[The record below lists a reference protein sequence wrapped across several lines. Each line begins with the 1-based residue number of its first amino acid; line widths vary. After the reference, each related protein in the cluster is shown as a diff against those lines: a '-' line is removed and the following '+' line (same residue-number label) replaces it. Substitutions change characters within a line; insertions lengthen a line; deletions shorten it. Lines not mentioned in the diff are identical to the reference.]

1 MKKGENFNHPPK
13 GSHITVEPIRSLRDV
28 KKIKAM
34 LADKPR
40 DLALFVAGI
49 NTNLRASDLLRL
61 KASDFLYSVPGDDL
75 VLIEQ
80 KTHKKRRITINRAVW
95 EAVTNWLN
103 SAPAGLF
110 ENEGS
115 PLFPGRGG
123 RPLSV
128 PSVNGLVKGWC
139 RAAGLRGNFG
149 SHTLRKTFGHI
160 QGVHFR
166 TPLPLLMRAFNHS
179 NEQMT
184 MSYLAIQP
192 DDLKEVYLKEI

>member
-149 SHTLRKTFGHI
+149 SHTCGKPLATSRVAGCPSAAERRWSTGRKGCKSFRSSGPLALRAARRG
-160 QGVHFR
+160 
-166 TPLPLLMRAFNHS
+166 N
-179 NEQMT
+179 
-184 MSYLAIQP
+184 
-192 DDLKEVYLKEI
+192 